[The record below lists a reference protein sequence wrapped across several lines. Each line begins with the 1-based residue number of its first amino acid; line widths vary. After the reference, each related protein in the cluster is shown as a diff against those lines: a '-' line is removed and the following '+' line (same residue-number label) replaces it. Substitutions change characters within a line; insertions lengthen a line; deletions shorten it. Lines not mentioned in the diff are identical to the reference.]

1 MENTSEFFS
10 TPSADALASSG
21 SREILCDS
29 ESGYCQLWR
38 LDRGGRFRV
47 LKCLKED
54 YRENP
59 LYERLLLKEFEIGY
73 SLSHGN
79 ICEYYSYFRDP
90 ELGNCIEME
99 WIDGRT
105 LEEFLSEGKRDRAVY
120 DKVVLEIC
128 SALSYMHAKQ
138 VIHKDLKPSNILVT
152 FNGDNVKLIDFG
164 LSDTDSS
171 SILKT
176 PAGTAVFAAPEV
188 RSGGKASVRSDLYSL
203 GMVMSLFPVR
213 KYSRIVRRLCQARP
227 EARYASVQEVEK
239 ALKSDMPAVAGIVFI
254 LFVAVMA
261 LVPLFERW
269 SRPDTPAVIPGS
281 TGNPAASVNPGL
293 TGNPSASVIPGST
306 GNPAASVIP
315 GSTGNPAAPAP
326 KDTTL
331 PSTPKSQ
338 PSSARKDIK
347 DHKAAKDSKAAKDPK
362 ATDAHLIDELFRQAT
377 ELFE

>member
-10 TPSADALASSG
+10 TPNGDALASSG

-99 WIDGRT
+99 WVDGRT
-105 LEEFLSEGKRDRAVY
+105 LEDFLSEGKRERSVY
-120 DKVVLEIC
+120 DKIVREIC

-138 VIHKDLKPSNILVT
+138 VLHRDLKPSNILVT

-171 SILKT
+171 SILKN

-203 GMVMSLFPVR
+203 GMVISLFPVR

-239 ALKSDMPAVAGIVFI
+239 ALKSDMPAIAGIVFI
-254 LFVAVMA
+254 LFIVAMA

-269 SRPDTPAVIPGS
+269 SRPDTPAP
-281 TGNPAASVNPGL
+281 
-293 TGNPSASVIPGST
+293 SVIPGST

-338 PSSARKDIK
+338 PSSARKDGKDAKDTK
-347 DHKAAKDSKAAKDPK
+347 DHKAAKDPK

>member
-1 MENTSEFFS
+1 MENTSEFFD
-10 TPSADALASSG
+10 TPSGDALTSPG
-21 SREILCDS
+21 GREILCDS

-47 LKCLKED
+47 LKCLKEE

-105 LEEFLSEGKRDRAVY
+105 LEDFLAEGRYERSVY
-120 DKVVLEIC
+120 DKVVGEIC
-128 SALSYMHAKQ
+128 SALAYMHAKQ

-171 SILKT
+171 SILKN

-203 GMVMSLFPVR
+203 GLVMSLFPVR
-213 KYSRIVRRLCQARP
+213 KYSGIVRKLCSQDAGN
-227 EARYASVQEVEK
+227 RYASVLEVQK
-239 ALKSDMPAVAGIVFI
+239 ALKSDWSAVAGIVFI
-254 LFVAVMA
+254 LLVAAVA
-261 LVPLFERW
+261 LVPIFDRW
-269 SRPDTPAVIPGS
+269 FRRPA
-281 TGNPAASVNPGL
+281 PAAEPAILQVAEPVEAPADTAPVAESASLPVAEPPSL
-293 TGNPSASVIPGST
+293 PVAEPVEAPADTALVAEPVEAPATKRPAPSAKK
-306 GNPAASVIP
+306 
-315 GSTGNPAAPAP
+315 P
-326 KDTTL
+326 KPKTT
-331 PSTPKSQ
+331 
-338 PSSARKDIK
+338 
-347 DHKAAKDSKAAKDPK
+347 DPR
-362 ATDAHLIDELFRQAT
+362 LIDELFRQAT